1 MYESVKILDRIIIAP
16 PMGAIYQRLGFRKKA
31 TQISDAARKE
41 TDRHIEEAR
50 SLIALKGLYLR
61 LAVSGNDGQTI
72 ILEGGLSFSSAKLA
86 TFLGTSREAILMGA
100 TAGNAIMEA
109 IREKTNRQEMTAAV
123 VYDATASEM
132 ADAAL
137 DWITGFINRQIR
149 REGKT
154 MLERRFSAG
163 YGDFALE
170 NQKLIYDAL
179 RMDQIGVAISER
191 FLLIPEKSV
200 TALSGIRPIL

>member
-1 MYESVKILDRIIIAP
+1 
-16 PMGAIYQRLGFRKKA
+16 
-31 TQISDAARKE
+31 
-41 TDRHIEEAR
+41 
-50 SLIALKGLYLR
+50 
-61 LAVSGNDGQTI
+61 
-72 ILEGGLSFSSAKLA
+72 
-86 TFLGTSREAILMGA
+86 MGA